1 MLPFQIDDASTLC
14 TNQAAEMDGGAE
26 DGEAKGNVVK
36 QDVRLNNRI
45 IDLRVPTN

>member
-1 MLPFQIDDASTLC
+1 L
-14 TNQAAEMDGGAE
+14 NQAAEDGQTG
-26 DGEAKGNVVK
+26 DNGEESKEGGEKMAVVK